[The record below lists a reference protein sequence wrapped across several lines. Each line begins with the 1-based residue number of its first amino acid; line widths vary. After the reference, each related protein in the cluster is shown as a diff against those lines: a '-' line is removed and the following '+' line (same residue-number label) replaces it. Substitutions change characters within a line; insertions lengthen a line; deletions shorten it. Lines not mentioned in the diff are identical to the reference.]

1 MSDFD
6 VFWKNRDEAAGK
18 AGTYCNAQNFSVLH
32 PSVNSIYRQFI
43 QPHPLAKGGFVV
55 KSSTYL
61 KVIHTS
67 GEHFVFGGET
77 DFAVPSAAQRLDTG
91 TALQAGRD
99 YYIYLCLTTNAAGEN
114 AADIV
119 VSLNNTFPAG
129 YNAYTSRKLG
139 GFHAL
144 CADVGVIT
152 AHPLSGYLAGEILP
166 ASFWDLTHRP
176 SCNPEGM
183 VYNKEADVW
192 VDIYLQSGVGTGT
205 RSAFGGTVTRTRQQL
220 DHIEDMFRV
229 GKRLLTDTEFAS
241 SMEGSNQ
248 ETNIFGGVQPGT
260 TGGHTDTAGRRMIS
274 NIGCEDGVG
283 AYWQWLQEITS
294 MVYSSGAVNTYLSG
308 AVDNGTYSKGNPKT
322 NFTVSD
328 GRLPGFSWAQRPA
341 DTKGQQYDLNG
352 IIAGGSWSVGGACG
366 SRTRYSHYS
375 RLCCD
380 VGIGARG
387 AANTL
392 RS

>member
-61 KVIHTS
+61 KVINAS

-99 YYIYLCLTTNAAGEN
+99 YYIYLCLTTNAADEN

-139 GFHAL
+139 GFHTL
-144 CADVGVIT
+144 CVGAGVIA

-183 VYNKEADVW
+183 VYSKEADVW
-192 VDIYLQSGVGTGT
+192 VDIYLQSGTGANT
-205 RSAFGGTVTRTRQQL
+205 KSVFNGTVVNLRTHF
-220 DHIEDMFRV
+220 DHIEDMFIV
-229 GKRLLTDTEFAS
+229 GKRLLYDHEFAA

-248 ETNIFGGVQPGT
+248 ETNITGSAQPLT
-260 TGGHTDTAGRRMIS
+260 TGGHIDTTNRRMLS

-283 AYWQWLQEITS
+283 AYWQWLQES
-294 MVYSSGAVNTYLSG
+294 MNYIVSVGAVNTYKSG
-308 AVDNGTYSKGNPKT
+308 YTDNGTYRGGNPKVAIEIT
-322 NFTVSD
+322 D
-328 GRLPGFSWAQRPA
+328 GRIPGNAWIQRGT
-341 DTKGQQYDLNG
+341 DTKGQVYNLTG
-352 IIAGGSWSVGGACG
+352 LLAGGHWSHGADCG
-366 SRTRYSHYS
+366 SRARNANNS
-375 RLCCD
+375 RLSCLA
-380 VGIGARG
+380 GNGARG
-387 AANTL
+387 AAN
-392 RS
+392 SI